1 MAGERSAEQSLVQKH
16 RVRDAEFGQR
26 LETLQAALRIGLV
39 ETVDQ
44 VGRTIRRTLRQQ
56 LAGCGHQRAESAIRG
71 AAAGLQRFGRQE
83 ANRPI
88 ERSRRVLRDRDVRL
102 PSRDHS

>member
-44 VGRTIRRTLRQQ
+44 LARTAGGAFPQQ
-56 LAGCGHQRAESAIRG
+56 LAGRGDQRPEAPIGG
-71 AAAGLQRFGRQE
+71 AAAGLELPGR
-83 ANRPI
+83 
-88 ERSRRVLRDRDVRL
+88 
-102 PSRDHS
+102 